1 MIIKDWDSD
10 VLINGEGYAQYLA
23 TKHNKKVNLYEID
36 YGRGVKDHLY
46 YTDEE
51 KLPEEFI
58 RAVDEL
64 WSLLDDA
71 DAHKFYDGCG
81 YYETQKSLPSRSR
94 NVYAL
99 CEMFITKEIAKVLKN
114 NDDEYFG
121 SNAYYVAVDDDYVNI
136 SKAMMEASDVINSIG
151 KGMFWAHPIEVKAPN
166 VISPR
171 KNDVIGS
178 NDGFGNI
185 YEIGDLVAYGTQV
198 SMICGIMNCKLLLAD
213 NCKVD
218 KGSCTIIRKANGQP
232 LKYSIFG

>member
-1 MIIKDWDSD
+1 MIVKDWWSRSA
-10 VLINGEGYAQYLA
+10 INGEGYAQYLA

-36 YGRGVKDHLY
+36 YGRGCKDNLY

-71 DAHKFYDGCG
+71 DAHKFFDGSG
-81 YYETQKSLPSRSR
+81 DYERQKSLPSREK
-94 NVYAL
+94 NVYSL

-121 SNAYYVAVDDDYVNI
+121 SNAYYVAVDDDYVNV
-136 SKAMMEASDVINSIG
+136 SKAMLEASDIINNIG
-151 KGMFWAHPIEVKAPN
+151 KGMFWTHPVEVKAPT
-166 VISPR
+166 VICPR
-171 KNDVIGS
+171 KNDVKDS
-178 NDGFGNI
+178 KDEFGNT
-185 YEIGDLVAYGTQV
+185 YEIGDLVAYGTRI
-198 SMICGIMNCKLLLAD
+198 SMICGVMNCKFLISNGD
-213 NCKVD
+213 RVD

-232 LKYSIFG
+232 LKYGIFG

>member
-1 MIIKDWDSD
+1 MIVKEWGMGL
-10 VLINGEGYAQYLA
+10 VNGEGYAQYLA

-36 YGRGVKDHLY
+36 YGRGIKDNLY

-71 DAHKFYDGCG
+71 DAHKFYDGSG

-94 NVYAL
+94 NVFAL

-114 NDDEYFG
+114 TDDEYFG

-136 SKAMMEASDVINSIG
+136 SKAMMEASDIINNIG
-151 KGMFWAHPIEVKAPN
+151 KGMFWAHPKNEELKEV
-166 VISPR
+166 SPR
-171 KNDVIGS
+171 KNDVKDS
-178 NDGFGNI
+178 KDEFGNT
-185 YEIGDLVAYGTQV
+185 YEIGDLVAYGTRV
-198 SMICGIMNCKLLLAD
+198 SMICGVMNCKLLIANGD
-213 NCKVD
+213 RVD
-218 KGSCTIIRKANGQP
+218 KGSCTIIRKANGKP
-232 LKYSIFG
+232 LKYGVFG